1 MHPRFL
7 STKLTVAVLCFYT
20 LNSLHYDLGHLG
32 LLQMHPRFL
41 LTKVTYSRPMLLHL
55 ELFALRP
62 RTPRTPTDAPRFL
75 LTWVWIQK

>member
-7 STKLTVAVLCFYT
+7 LTKLTVAVLCFYT

-32 LLQMHPRFL
+32 LLQMHPMFL

-55 ELFALRP
+55 NSLHYDLGHLG
-62 RTPRTPTDAPRFL
+62 L
-75 LTWVWIQK
+75 LQMHPGSY